1 MYAIVEIGGKQ
12 FRAEKDKKLK
22 VPLLQA
28 DAGKKVQFD
37 RVLVLEDDK
46 GNVSFGTP
54 LLENN
59 AVTAEVIEHGRDKKI
74 IVFHKKRRKGY
85 QKKNGHR
92 QSYSIIQV
100 KEIGTVK
107 AAKVIPAKEEVAAVK
122 TAAKTTVKKAVAEKE
137 TAKTITAPKSA
148 TARKKPGKEG
158 VAAVA
163 KKETKAVAPVKKPA
177 AKSASKTKT
186 ASSAAKKVPAK
197 KKSEDVG
204 KYREK

>member
-12 FRAEKDKKLK
+12 FRAEKDKRLK
-22 VPLLQA
+22 VPLLQT

-46 GNVSFGTP
+46 GNVSIGTP

-85 QKKNGHR
+85 HKKNGHR

-107 AAKVIPAKEEVAAVK
+107 KAKAAPAKEEKAAAKAVK
-122 TAAKTTVKKAVAEKE
+122 TTAKPAAAEKKTT
-137 TAKTITAPKSA
+137 TAKTA
-148 TARKKPGKEG
+148 TARKKPGKDG
-158 VAAVA
+158 AASTTV
-163 KKETKAVAPVKKPA
+163 KKTATADSTKKPA
-177 AKSASKTKT
+177 AKT
-186 ASSAAKKVPAK
+186 AGKAKATSSAVKKRPAK
-197 KKSEDVG
+197 KTSEDVSKG
-204 KYREK
+204 KEK